1 MVRGPELEPFR
12 LGLRALS
19 WFAQSGW
26 SSQAWAQ
33 AYEAVVV
40 AFKSAEVERMV
51 AGAKSL
57 FNLQRWLPLAQ
68 ARMAEL
74 KSEGAILGG
83 IQRITELP
91 TDMPEADLPAAALIA
106 LAFQGGMNPE
116 PPPGQEWQDVVDRHP
131 GLAAHLDLALRD
143 LMGNDSMAALLDLFS
158 NHPRQAALLRG
169 AGSARLPRMN
179 IEETA
184 ANAMGNLPGY
194 LELLLDADDFWR
206 TLAGRDGFWNAVRG
220 LDLQISTPLYL
231 RLIKVMENRSP
242 LGRHLQSLLNSVEG
256 GQWSD
261 ALEAGGGPMPLIEA
275 LEALPQSKIE
285 VGSALSSILEGAAPS
300 IVANADG
307 GRRARWFKLTRWTTP
322 SARAALL
329 NTIGISLMAETA
341 SDPVQLLAAG
351 GALLAGPEGLGTIQ
365 FSGGLL
371 VPQLLARDDGI
382 DWLLA
387 HGRLVGALVRS
398 AAAKD
403 QQRIRAE
410 LDALAHRRPTDAE
423 ALRNSWFPTPK

>member
-220 LDLQISTPLYL
+220 LDLADIDAPLPPFDQGHGEPFATGTAPAVPIEQ
-231 RLIKVMENRSP
+231 RRRWPVVRRP
-242 LGRHLQSLLNSVEG
+242 
-256 GQWSD
+256 
-261 ALEAGGGPMPLIEA
+261 GGGWRPDA
-275 LEALPQSKIE
+275 
-285 VGSALSSILEGAAPS
+285 VDRG
-300 IVANADG
+300 
-307 GRRARWFKLTRWTTP
+307 
-322 SARAALL
+322 
-329 NTIGISLMAETA
+329 
-341 SDPVQLLAAG
+341 AG
-351 GALLAGPEGLGTIQ
+351 GASAKQ
-365 FSGGLL
+365 D
-371 VPQLLARDDGI
+371 R
-382 DWLLA
+382 
-387 HGRLVGALVRS
+387 GRVRAVQHS
-398 AAAKD
+398 
-403 QQRIRAE
+403 
-410 LDALAHRRPTDAE
+410 
-423 ALRNSWFPTPK
+423 